1 MLATQQ
7 QLAEEYREQARLTL
21 TLTLTLTLALTLT
34 PALTLTSSHLTAVYG
49 AKGLGKS
56 ALVLEVSGK

>member
-21 TLTLTLTLALTLT
+21 TLALTLGVREQALTLTLQL
-34 PALTLTSSHLTAVYG
+34 
-49 AKGLGKS
+49 
-56 ALVLEVSGK
+56 